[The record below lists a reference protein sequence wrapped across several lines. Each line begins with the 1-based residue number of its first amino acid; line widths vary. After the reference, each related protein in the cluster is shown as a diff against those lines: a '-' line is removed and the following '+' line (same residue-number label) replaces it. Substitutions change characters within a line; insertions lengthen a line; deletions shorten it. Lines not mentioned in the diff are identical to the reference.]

1 MRTEDV
7 ALFLP
12 PPSPIRSRPLTEHRC
27 IAVKALACELPCD
40 SGLPLS
46 RYSIPELKREV
57 LRRGLVASIGE
68 TTLWRWL
75 DEDAI
80 RPWRH
85 RSWIF
90 PRDPEFESKAGR
102 ILDLYE
108 GVWEGRRLTARDFV
122 ISADE
127 KTSIQARRRIH
138 PTRPPQPGQPMRVEH
153 EYERKGAWAY
163 LAAWDVRRAK
173 VFGRCE
179 PTTGIAPFGRLVAQ
193 VMRNEPYRAARRV
206 FWITDNGS
214 SHRGTKADERLRH
227 RWPTIVPVHTPVHA
241 SWLNQVE
248 IYFSVVQRKV
258 LTPNDLPSLAKL
270 RDRLLRFHHHYEQ
283 VARPFQWKFTR
294 TDLAEL
300 LTKLEDH
307 RRRLTE
313 AA

>member
-1 MRTEDV
+1 MDG
-7 ALFLP
+7 P
-12 PPSPIRSRPLTEHRC
+12 PAFPPRVV

-108 GVWEGRRLTARDFV
+108 GVWEGRQLTARDFV

-138 PTRPPQPGQPMRVEH
+138 PTRPPRPGQPMRVEH

-193 VMRNEPYRAARRV
+193 VMRNEPYRSARRV

-270 RDRLLRFHHHYEQ
+270 RDRLLRFHHHYER
-283 VARPFQWKFTR
+283 VARPFKWKFTR
-294 TDLAEL
+294 TDLAAL

-307 RRRLTE
+307 RQKLTE